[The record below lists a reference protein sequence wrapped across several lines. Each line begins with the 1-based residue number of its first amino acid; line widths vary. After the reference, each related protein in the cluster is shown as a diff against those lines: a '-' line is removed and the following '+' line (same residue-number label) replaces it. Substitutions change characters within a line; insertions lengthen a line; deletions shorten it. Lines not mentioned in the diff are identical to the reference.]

1 MNQFK
6 LYCCFSIFFLINIL
20 SYVDR
25 MLLPAFG
32 TQISADLGL
41 SRQEFGFLTGFAF
54 VTVYAL
60 CGPVMGA
67 LADRFNPARV
77 LTVGIAVW
85 SVMTALTGKAQSFVS
100 ILIPRLFIGAGEATL
115 HPAAIGVFNRLFS
128 PARRATVLSL
138 FILGGHIGVGLS
150 YWIAGTFGESVGW
163 QTLFITLGVTGLLF
177 GLVLWFFVGPEIDSR
192 SLKGDAAVRAQPQ
205 LGDIFLT
212 MLRALRGSPRLRVA
226 IIGFSLVHMLYASNQ
241 FMQIWLATERGF
253 GEFEASTLFGS
264 AYLLVAIPSGLL
276 GGFVTDWFTNR
287 FATTKALFLCGVY
300 LLTSPALFMLR
311 LADPESILFDLGLYG
326 AIFLLTFPYGALL
339 ACVLDEAPLEIQS
352 TSTGF
357 TMFSCNVLVIGGG
370 TWFIGAAADWLTT
383 QSSSAPLTTS
393 LLVGDAITLC
403 SVGCFAWLHWD
414 ATKRPTFDPQK
425 DAS

>member
-1 MNQFK
+1 MNPLK
-6 LYCCFSIFFLINIL
+6 LYCCFGIFFLINML

-41 SRQEFGFLTGFAF
+41 SRQEFGFITGFAF

-77 LTVGIAVW
+77 LTVGITVW
-85 SVMTALTGKAQSFVS
+85 SVMTALTGRAQSFISV
-100 ILIPRLFIGAGEATL
+100 LIPRLFIGAGEATL

-128 PARRATVLSL
+128 PERRATILSL
-138 FILGGHIGVGLS
+138 FILGGHMGVGLS

-163 QTLFITLGVTGLLF
+163 RTLFIMLGTAGLIFGLL
-177 GLVLWFFVGPEIDSR
+177 LWFFVAPEIASR
-192 SLKGDAAVRAQPQ
+192 APTDHAPARGQSE
-205 LGDIFLT
+205 LGDIFRT
-212 MLRALRGSPRLRVA
+212 MLSALRGSTRLRIA

-253 GEFEASTLFGS
+253 DEFAASTLFGS

-276 GGFVTDWFTNR
+276 GGFVADWFTTR
-287 FATTKALFLCGVY
+287 FATTKALFLCCIY
-300 LLTSPALFMLR
+300 LLAGPALFTLR
-311 LADPESILFDLGLYG
+311 LADPDSILFDVGLYG
-326 AIFLLTFPYGALL
+326 SIFLLTFPYGALL
-339 ACVLDEAPLEIQS
+339 ACVLDEAPPEIQS
-352 TSTGF
+352 TATGF

-370 TWFIGAAADWLTT
+370 TWLVGAAADFLGT
-383 QSSSAPLTTS
+383 QGYTAPLTTA
-393 LLVGDAITLC
+393 LLVGDVITLC
-403 SVGCFAWLHWD
+403 CVGCFAWLHLS
-414 ATKRPTFDPQK
+414 ATNPATASPGRPID
-425 DAS
+425 

>member
-1 MNQFK
+1 MSQLK
-6 LYCCFSIFFLINIL
+6 LYCCFGIFFLINML

-41 SRQEFGFLTGFAF
+41 SRQEFGFVTGFAF

-85 SVMTALTGKAQSFVS
+85 SVMTALTGRAQSFISV
-100 ILIPRLFIGAGEATL
+100 LIPRLFIGAGEATL

-128 PARRATVLSL
+128 PTRRATVLSL
-138 FILGGHIGVGLS
+138 FILGGHMGVGLS

-163 QTLFITLGVTGLLF
+163 RTLFVTLGAAGLLF
-177 GLVLWFFVGPEIDSR
+177 GLLLWFFVGPEVDSR
-192 SLKGDAAVRAQPQ
+192 PPTDDAPARGQSE
-205 LGDIFLT
+205 LGDIFRT
-212 MLRALRGSPRLRVA
+212 MLSALRVSTRLRVA
-226 IIGFSLVHMLYASNQ
+226 IVGFSLVHMLYASNQ

-253 GEFEASTLFGS
+253 DEFEASTLFGS

-276 GGFVTDWFTNR
+276 GGFVADWFTDR
-287 FATTKALFLCGVY
+287 FATTKALFLCCIY
-300 LLTSPALFMLR
+300 LLTGPTLFLLR
-311 LADPESILFDLGLYG
+311 LADPESMLFDVGLYG
-326 AIFLLTFPYGALL
+326 SIFLLTFPYGALL
-339 ACVLDEAPLEIQS
+339 ACVLDEAPPEIQS
-352 TSTGF
+352 TATGF

-370 TWFIGAAADWLTT
+370 TWFVGAAADWLST
-383 QSSSAPLTTS
+383 QGVSAPLTAS
-393 LLVGDAITLC
+393 LLAGDVVTLC
-403 SVGCFAWLHWD
+403 CVGCFAWLHWD
-414 ATKRPTFDPQK
+414 TAMRVTPS
-425 DAS
+425 ASETLS

>member
-1 MNQFK
+1 MSQLK
-6 LYCCFSIFFLINIL
+6 LYCCFGIFFLINML

-41 SRQEFGFLTGFAF
+41 SRQEFGFVTGFAF

-85 SVMTALTGKAQSFVS
+85 SVMTALTGRAQSFISV
-100 ILIPRLFIGAGEATL
+100 LIPRLFIGAGEATL

-128 PARRATVLSL
+128 PTRRATVLSL
-138 FILGGHIGVGLS
+138 FILGGHMGVGLS

-163 QTLFITLGVTGLLF
+163 RTLFVTLGAAGLLF
-177 GLVLWFFVGPEIDSR
+177 GLLLWFFVGPEVDSR
-192 SLKGDAAVRAQPQ
+192 PPTDGAPARGQSE
-205 LGDIFLT
+205 LGDIFRT
-212 MLRALRGSPRLRVA
+212 MLSALRVSTRLRIA
-226 IIGFSLVHMLYASNQ
+226 IVGFSLVHMLYASNQ

-253 GEFEASTLFGS
+253 DEFEASTLFGS

-276 GGFVTDWFTNR
+276 GGFVADWFTDR
-287 FATTKALFLCGVY
+287 FATTKALFLCCIY
-300 LLTSPALFMLR
+300 LLTGPTLFLLR
-311 LADPESILFDLGLYG
+311 LADPESMLFDVGLYG
-326 AIFLLTFPYGALL
+326 SIFLLTFPYGALL
-339 ACVLDEAPLEIQS
+339 ACVLDEAPPEIQS
-352 TSTGF
+352 TATGF

-370 TWFIGAAADWLTT
+370 TWFVGAAADWLST
-383 QSSSAPLTTS
+383 QGFSAPLTTS
-393 LLVGDAITLC
+393 LLVGDVVTLC
-403 SVGCFAWLHWD
+403 CVGCFAWLHWD
-414 ATKRPTFDPQK
+414 TAMRVIPS
-425 DAS
+425 ASKPLS

>member
-1 MNQFK
+1 
-6 LYCCFSIFFLINIL
+6 
-20 SYVDR
+20 
-25 MLLPAFG
+25 
-32 TQISADLGL
+32 
-41 SRQEFGFLTGFAF
+41 
-54 VTVYAL
+54 
-60 CGPVMGA
+60 
-67 LADRFNPARV
+67 
-77 LTVGIAVW
+77 
-85 SVMTALTGKAQSFVS
+85 
-100 ILIPRLFIGAGEATL
+100 
-115 HPAAIGVFNRLFS
+115 
-128 PARRATVLSL
+128 
-138 FILGGHIGVGLS
+138 
-150 YWIAGTFGESVGW
+150 
-163 QTLFITLGVTGLLF
+163 
-177 GLVLWFFVGPEIDSR
+177 
-192 SLKGDAAVRAQPQ
+192 
-205 LGDIFLT
+205 
-212 MLRALRGSPRLRVA
+212 
-226 IIGFSLVHMLYASNQ
+226 MLYASNQ

-276 GGFVTDWFTNR
+276 GGFVADWITNR

-383 QSSSAPLTTS
+383 QGSGAPLTTS

-414 ATKRPTFDPQK
+414 ATKRPTFGPQK